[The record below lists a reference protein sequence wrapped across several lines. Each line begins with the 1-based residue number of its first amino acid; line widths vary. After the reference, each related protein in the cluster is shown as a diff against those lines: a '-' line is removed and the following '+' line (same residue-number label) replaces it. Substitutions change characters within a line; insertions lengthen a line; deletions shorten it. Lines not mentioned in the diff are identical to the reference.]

1 MTAKAAKTFHITKLK
16 SFKNMKK
23 ITMIC
28 MAAMLLLAA
37 SCKKEEQVNE
47 NGVGEFSFS
56 VKTETSDSDSKTHLA
71 GTSVVWDNDDVIK
84 VINKDGTDLDFT
96 FSKYVMSSDAST
108 AEFNSENVTA
118 DFFKPPYTGYYPSDL
133 NPSNYSLLQTQTYSA
148 EGFAAGA
155 NPMIATNANNKNLY
169 FKNLCG
175 VLKLQLCS
183 NEEVKVEKI
192 IVRSKSEEKL
202 WGNGSINSEG
212 AFTVTNG
219 GSNTIE
225 LDCSQADPEVILS
238 PSKTTPTT
246 FFIVLPVGTLSN
258 GFEVEVIDKD
268 SHGNWTVGTT
278 KDNTIIRSRIRQ
290 MPVCTVKIGVQ
301 LYAGGPYWATCNLGA
316 TSPTKYGD
324 YYAWAE
330 TEPYYTSLSWN
341 DPTMPTVDNWKSGK
355 ENGYCWKS
363 YPNNSGTSMSNDSG
377 FTEWYPVP
385 YDDKKIL
392 KLSNDAAYQ
401 YYDVPECELN
411 EGRWRIPTEDQ
422 LKNMTNN
429 TTRIYY
435 SDYKGTGIAGWL
447 YKGNTTGYS
456 DRSIFLPLAGCF
468 LNKSTFYQGE
478 GDYMSATRSSTAS
491 SPFTNAVAFHRHL
504 YIDNTEYRYFD
515 ALHRYFG
522 ETIRPIKVNN

>member
-1 MTAKAAKTFHITKLK
+1 
-16 SFKNMKK
+16 MKK

-28 MAAMLLLAA
+28 MAALLLLAA
-37 SCKKEEQVNE
+37 SCKKEKEEINE
-47 NGVGEFSFS
+47 PAGEESVFS
-56 VKTETSDSDSKTHLA
+56 VETEVHSGDSKTHLEGA
-71 GTSVVWDNDDVIK
+71 RVIWDSNDAIK
-84 VINKDGTDLDFT
+84 VINGKEIPQVQVFS
-96 FSKYVMSSDAST
+96 FSKYVDEGDKT
-108 AEFNSENVTA
+108 VAEFSAENLPAGFYT
-118 DFFKPPYTGYYPSDL
+118 PNYTGYYPSTIGNDG
-133 NPSNYSLLQTQTYSA
+133 SFTMEQTQTY
-148 EGFAAGA
+148 AAGSFA
-155 NPMIATNANNKNLY
+155 SGVNPMKAVSNNKVLP
-169 FKNLCG
+169 FKNACG
-175 VLKLQLCS
+175 VLKLQLRS
-183 NEEVKVEKI
+183 NEEVIVEKI

-316 TSPTKYGD
+316 TSPTRYGD

-363 YPNNSGTSMSNDSG
+363 YPNNSATTSDNG
-377 FTEWYPVP
+377 FNEWDPVP
-385 YDDKKIL
+385 FDGDNNLLPKY
-392 KLSNDAAYQ
+392 DAANQ
-401 YYDVPECELN
+401 YAWEAD
-411 EGRWRIPTEDQ
+411 EGTWYIPTASEFETMIA
-422 LKNMTNN
+422 KTSHTYTSN
-429 TTRIYY
+429 
-435 SDYKGTGIAGWL
+435 YKGTGIAGRI
-447 YKGNTTGYS
+447 YQGTTTGYT
-456 DRSIFLPLAGCF
+456 DRSIFLPCAGYF
-468 LNKSTFYQGE
+468 WNTTFYQGDDGYDE
-478 GDYMSATRSSTAS
+478 ANYTTATRYYSATSTTYKAYR
-491 SPFTNAVAFHRHL
+491 FHYYSNHKYHTWDGDGLR
-504 YIDNTEYRYFD
+504 
-515 ALHRYFG
+515 RYFG
-522 ETIRPIKVNN
+522 ETIRPVKRN